1 MSLPCRNSCRCCQTS
16 TLICSWSRSVT
27 SHRCCKAVQRKEKT
41 KTTNKPTSIKL
52 HRVPAVYIILVE
64 ECSCRQRSSWKKNQR
79 CKLNAYPSLNT
90 LREALESHRII
101 LQQGSKPEL
110 PARVMKTTLHFESN
124 SNLSA
129 HTNMLILLWGAITKL
144 GSLSGSCSLTF

>member
-1 MSLPCRNSCRCCQTS
+1 MSLPCQYSCRCSQTS

-27 SHRCCKAVQRKEKT
+27 SHLCCKAVQRKEK
-41 KTTNKPTSIKL
+41 KKKPTSIKL

-64 ECSCRQRSSWKKNQR
+64 ECSCRQKSSWKKNQW
-79 CKLNAYPSLNT
+79 CKLNVYPSLNT

-110 PARVMKTTLHFESN
+110 PARVIKTTLHLNSN
-124 SNLSA
+124 LNLSA
-129 HTNMLILLWGAITKL
+129 HTNMLILLWGAIDKL
-144 GSLSGSCSLTF
+144 GSLSGSCSLSF